1 MPSEGSDVST
11 VETPVD
17 SLAEAPPPSSL
28 KKIWSR
34 AGNQQFI
41 LFLVLVAV
49 MCFFDFHNTR
59 FFGTGEFTNLLVDFS
74 EAVLI
79 AVAEMYVIT
88 SGGIDLSVGSTIA
101 VSTVLGAY
109 AISFMESHHFGE
121 FLSLLLGTI
130 ACAGVGALVGSIN
143 ALLITRARLVP
154 FVATLVTLSM
164 GEGLALV
171 FSKGGTVG
179 YDPAAAVWSSTGFWI
194 FRWLT
199 IMVLAVTAVLGIVL
213 HVSRYGRYN
222 FAIGSNPFAARA
234 AGINVSRHVA
244 SVYVLSGTLAGLT
257 GMIWYFNSSGG
268 APQNGIGNE
277 LEAIAAVVIGGVSLV
292 GGVGR
297 FSGVILGVAILTVVH
312 DGLVFINVA
321 TTWNEV
327 VVAGFI
333 ALAAV
338 LQSLS
343 AGSRGRT

>member
-1 MPSEGSDVST
+1 VST
-11 VETPVD
+11 VETPVASSD
-17 SLAEAPPPSSL
+17 EAPPPSPL
-28 KKIWSR
+28 R
-34 AGNQQFI
+34 RLGTFAANQQFI
-41 LFLVLVAV
+41 LFLVLVGV

-59 FFGTGEFTNLLVDFS
+59 FFGTSEFTNLLVDFS

-101 VSTVLGAY
+101 VSTVVGAY
-109 AISFMESHHFGE
+109 AIQYLENHHFGE
-121 FLSLLLGTI
+121 FPSLLLGTF
-130 ACAGVGALVGSIN
+130 ACAGVGAVVGTIN
-143 ALLITRARLVP
+143 ALLITKARLVP

-199 IMVLAVTAVLGIVL
+199 VMVLVLTVILGVIL

-234 AGINVSRHVA
+234 AGINVNRHVA
-244 SVYVLSGTLAGLT
+244 SVYILSGVLSGLT
-257 GMIWYFNSSGG
+257 GMIWYFNTSGG

-277 LEAIAAVVIGGVSLV
+277 LEAIAAVVIGGVSLF
-292 GGVGR
+292 GGSGR
-297 FSGVILGVAILTVVH
+297 FTGIILGVAILTVVH
-312 DGLVFINVA
+312 DGLVFINIA

-333 ALAAV
+333 ALAAI
-338 LQSLS
+338 LQSLRP
-343 AGSRGRT
+343 GSKRLM

>member
-1 MPSEGSDVST
+1 MST
-11 VETPVD
+11 IETPVA
-17 SLAEAPPPSSL
+17 SSNEAPPPSPL
-28 KKIWSR
+28 SR
-34 AGNQQFI
+34 IASFAGNQQFI

-59 FFGTGEFTNLLVDFS
+59 FFSTSEFTNLIVDFS

-79 AVAEMYVIT
+79 AAAEMYVIS

-101 VSTVLGAY
+101 VSTVVGAY
-109 AISFMESHHFGE
+109 AIQYLENRRFGE
-121 FLSLLLGTI
+121 FPSLLVGTL
-130 ACAGVGALVGSIN
+130 ACAGVGAAVGTIN
-143 ALLITRARLVP
+143 ALLITKARLVP

-199 IMVLAVTAVLGIVL
+199 IIVLVITAILGIVL

-244 SVYVLSGTLAGLT
+244 SVYILSGVLAGLT
-257 GMIWYFNSSGG
+257 GMIWYFNTSGG

-277 LEAIAAVVIGGVSLV
+277 LEAIAAVVIGGVSLF
-292 GGVGR
+292 GGSGR
-297 FSGVILGVAILTVVH
+297 FTGIILGVAILTVVH
-312 DGLVFINVA
+312 DGLVFINIA

-333 ALAAV
+333 ALAAI
-338 LQSLS
+338 LQSLRP
-343 AGSRGRT
+343 GSKRLM

>member
-1 MPSEGSDVST
+1 MST
-11 VETPVD
+11 VETPVA
-17 SLAEAPPPSSL
+17 SSNEAPPPSLYRRLTSFA
-28 KKIWSR
+28 S
-34 AGNQQFI
+34 NQQFI
-41 LFLVLVAV
+41 LFLVLVGV
-49 MCFFDFHNTR
+49 MVFFDFHNSR
-59 FFGTGEFTNLLVDFS
+59 FFGTGEFTNLFVDFS

-79 AVAEMYVIT
+79 AAAEMYVIS

-101 VSTVLGAY
+101 VSTVVGAY
-109 AISFMESHHFGE
+109 AIQYMEGHHFGE
-121 FLSLLLGTI
+121 FLSLFLGTF
-130 ACAGVGALVGSIN
+130 ACAGVGALVGIIN
-143 ALLITRARLVP
+143 ALLITKARLVP

-199 IMVLAVTAVLGIVL
+199 VMILVLTAVLGLVL
-213 HVSRYGRYN
+213 HLTRYGRYN

-234 AGINVSRHVA
+234 AGINVNRHVA
-244 SVYVLSGTLAGLT
+244 SVYVLSGILAGLT
-257 GMIWYFNSSGG
+257 GMIWYFNTSGG

-277 LEAIAAVVIGGVSLV
+277 LEAIAAVVIGGVSLF
-292 GGVGR
+292 GGSGR
-297 FSGVILGVAILTVVH
+297 FTGIILGVAILTVVH
-312 DGLVFINVA
+312 DGLVFINIA

-338 LQSLS
+338 LQSMRPGIKRL
-343 AGSRGRT
+343 T

>member
-1 MPSEGSDVST
+1 LRR
-11 VETPVD
+11 
-17 SLAEAPPPSSL
+17 LASFAV
-28 KKIWSR
+28 
-34 AGNQQFI
+34 NQQFI
-41 LFLVLVAV
+41 LFLVLVGV

-59 FFGTGEFTNLLVDFS
+59 FFSASEFTNLLVDFS

-79 AVAEMYVIT
+79 AAAEMYVIS

-101 VSTVLGAY
+101 VSTVVGAY
-109 AISFMESHHFGE
+109 AIQYLENHHFGE
-121 FLSLLLGTI
+121 FPSLLLGTFV
-130 ACAGVGALVGSIN
+130 CAGVGALVGIIN
-143 ALLITRARLVP
+143 ALLITKARLVP

-199 IMVLAVTAVLGIVL
+199 VMVLAVTLVLGVVL

-244 SVYVLSGTLAGLT
+244 SVYVLSGVLAGLT

-277 LEAIAAVVIGGVSLV
+277 LEAIAAVVIGGVSLF
-292 GGVGR
+292 GGSGR
-297 FSGVILGVAILTVVH
+297 FSGIILGVAILTVVH
-312 DGLVFINVA
+312 DGLVFINIA

-333 ALAAV
+333 ALAAI
-338 LQSLS
+338 LQSLRP
-343 AGSRGRT
+343 GSKRLM

>member
-1 MPSEGSDVST
+1 VST
-11 VETPVD
+11 VDTPVA
-17 SLAEAPPPSSL
+17 SSNEAPPPPPLRRIASF
-28 KKIWSR
+28 

-41 LFLVLVAV
+41 LFLVLVGV

-59 FFGTGEFTNLLVDFS
+59 FFTTSEFTNLLVDFC

-79 AVAEMYVIT
+79 AAAEMYVIS

-101 VSTVLGAY
+101 VSGVVGAY
-109 AISFMESHHFGE
+109 AIQYLENHHFGE
-121 FLSLLLGTI
+121 FPSLLVGTF
-130 ACAGVGALVGSIN
+130 ACAGVGAVVGSIN
-143 ALLITRARLVP
+143 ALLITKARLVP

-179 YDPAAAVWSSTGFWI
+179 YDPAAAGWSSTGFWI

-199 IMVLAVTAVLGIVL
+199 VMVLVLTIILGIVL

-234 AGINVSRHVA
+234 AGINVSRHIA
-244 SVYVLSGTLAGLT
+244 SVYILSGVLAGLT
-257 GMIWYFNSSGG
+257 GMIFYFNSSGG

-277 LEAIAAVVIGGVSLV
+277 LYAIAAVVIGGVSLF
-292 GGVGR
+292 GGSGR
-297 FSGVILGVAILTVVH
+297 FTGIIIGVAILTVVQ

-327 VVAGFI
+327 VVAGII
-333 ALAAV
+333 ALATI
-338 LQSLS
+338 LQSMRPGAKRLL
-343 AGSRGRT
+343 

>member
-1 MPSEGSDVST
+1 MST
-11 VETPVD
+11 VETPVAANND
-17 SLAEAPPPSSL
+17 GPPLSPL
-28 KKIWSR
+28 RR
-34 AGNQQFI
+34 AATFATNQQFI
-41 LFLVLVAV
+41 LFLVLVGV
-49 MCFFDFHNTR
+49 MLFFDLHNSR
-59 FFGTGEFTNLLVDFS
+59 FFGTSEFTNLLVDFS

-79 AVAEMYVIT
+79 AAAEMYVIT

-101 VSTVLGAY
+101 VSTVVGAY
-109 AISFMESHHFGE
+109 AIQYLEGHHFGE
-121 FLSLLLGTI
+121 FPSLLLGTFV
-130 ACAGVGALVGSIN
+130 CAGVGAVVGTIN
-143 ALLITRARLVP
+143 ALLITKARLVP

-199 IMVLAVTAVLGIVL
+199 LMVLAVTVVLGVVL

-234 AGINVSRHVA
+234 AGINVNRHVA
-244 SVYVLSGTLAGLT
+244 SVYVLSGILSGLT

-297 FSGVILGVAILTVVH
+297 FSGIILGVAILTVVH

-333 ALAAV
+333 ALAAI

-343 AGSRGRT
+343 AGTKRRA

>member
-1 MPSEGSDVST
+1 LRR
-11 VETPVD
+11 
-17 SLAEAPPPSSL
+17 LASFAV
-28 KKIWSR
+28 
-34 AGNQQFI
+34 NQQFI
-41 LFLVLVAV
+41 LFLVLVGV

-59 FFGTGEFTNLLVDFS
+59 FFSASEFTNLLVDFS

-79 AVAEMYVIT
+79 AAAEMYVIS

-101 VSTVLGAY
+101 VSTVVGAY
-109 AISFMESHHFGE
+109 AIQFLENHHFGE
-121 FLSLLLGTI
+121 FPSLLLGTFV
-130 ACAGVGALVGSIN
+130 CAAVGALVGTIN
-143 ALLITRARLVP
+143 ALLITKARLVP

-199 IMVLAVTAVLGIVL
+199 VMVLVLTLVLGVVL

-244 SVYVLSGTLAGLT
+244 SVYVLSGVLAGLT

-277 LEAIAAVVIGGVSLV
+277 LEAIAAVVIGGVSLF
-292 GGVGR
+292 GGSGR
-297 FSGVILGVAILTVVH
+297 FSGIILGVAILTVVH
-312 DGLVFINVA
+312 DGLVFINIA

-333 ALAAV
+333 ALAAI
-338 LQSLS
+338 LQSLRP
-343 AGSRGRT
+343 GSKRLM

>member
-1 MPSEGSDVST
+1 MST
-11 VETPVD
+11 VETPVA
-17 SLAEAPPPSSL
+17 SNNEAPPPSPLGRLRSF
-28 KKIWSR
+28 
-34 AGNQQFI
+34 ATNQQFI
-41 LFLVLVAV
+41 LLLVLVGV
-49 MCFFDFHNTR
+49 MVFFDFHNSR
-59 FFGTGEFTNLLVDFS
+59 FFGTSEFTNLLVDFS

-79 AVAEMYVIT
+79 AAAEMYVIS

-101 VSTVLGAY
+101 VSTVVGAY
-109 AISFMESHHFGE
+109 AIQYMEGHHFGE
-121 FLSLLLGTI
+121 FLSLFLGTF
-130 ACAGVGALVGSIN
+130 ACAGVGALVGVIN
-143 ALLITRARLVP
+143 ALLITKARLVP

-199 IMVLAVTAVLGIVL
+199 IMILVLTAILGLVL
-213 HVSRYGRYN
+213 HLTRYGRYN

-234 AGINVSRHVA
+234 AGINVNRHVA
-244 SVYVLSGTLAGLT
+244 SVYVLSGILAGLT
-257 GMIWYFNSSGG
+257 GMIWYFNTSGG

-277 LEAIAAVVIGGVSLV
+277 LEAIAAVVIGGVSLF
-292 GGVGR
+292 GGSGR
-297 FSGVILGVAILTVVH
+297 FTGIILGVAILTVVH

-338 LQSLS
+338 LQSMRPGIKRL
-343 AGSRGRT
+343 T